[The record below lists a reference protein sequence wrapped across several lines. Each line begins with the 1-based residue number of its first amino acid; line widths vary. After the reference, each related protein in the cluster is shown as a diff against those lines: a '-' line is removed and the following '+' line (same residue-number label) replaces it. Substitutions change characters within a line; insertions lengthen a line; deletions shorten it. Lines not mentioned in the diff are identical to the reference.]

1 MKKEIVYTDKYALI
15 LSDEIP
21 TKVYYDTYIHQL
33 KHTGGA
39 EYGESSIAKTVI
51 GHLPLTDDAP
61 ILEGVPLLPPL
72 PKEDDVE
79 ELAKEEYPIGDDWD
93 DIESLI
99 RKLAFKKGY
108 NKAKEK
114 YKYTEED
121 VVHLLHKTAAKY
133 FQEGRV
139 YKGHMAIAGD
149 PLHGVRRELIK
160 MVQSLQ
166 QPSRP
171 NHFECEIEV
180 DCNGNN
186 NNGCFMDSSGHN
198 CGCVLPKTITNSQG
212 HIELVGK
219 YLNL

>member
-39 EYGESSIAKTVI
+39 EYGKSSIAKTVV

-61 ILEGVPLLPPL
+61 ILEGVPLLPSFSWGQQ
-72 PKEDDVE
+72 DDVD
-79 ELAKEEYPIGDDWD
+79 ELAEKEYPIFDGDLLGIANNQQHSRIDF
-93 DIESLI
+93 I
-99 RKLAFKKGY
+99 KGF

-121 VVHLLHKTAAKY
+121 VRRAI
-133 FQEGRV
+133 EMGIEI
-139 YKGHMAIAGD
+139 KGDGMDDMFFTDDEIIE
-149 PLHGVRRELIK
+149 R
-160 MVQSLQ
+160 LQ

-171 NHFECEIEV
+171 THFECEMWYNEFAGKRTI
-180 DCNGNN
+180 
-186 NNGCFMDSSGHN
+186 
-198 CGCVLPKTITNSQG
+198 KTTTNSQG
-212 HIELVGK
+212 QVELVGK

>member
-39 EYGESSIAKTVI
+39 EYGKSSIAKTVV

-61 ILEGVPLLPPL
+61 ILEGVPLLPSFSWGQQ
-72 PKEDDVE
+72 DDVD
-79 ELAKEEYPIGDDWD
+79 ELAEKEYPIFDGDLLGIANNQQHSRIDF
-93 DIESLI
+93 I
-99 RKLAFKKGY
+99 KGY

-114 YKYTEED
+114 YKYTEQE
-121 VVHLLHKTAAKY
+121 LAAAILWGIEHKSTKS
-133 FQEGRV
+133 FEEF
-139 YKGHMAIAGD
+139 
-149 PLHGVRRELIK
+149 L
-160 MVQSLQ
+160 QSLQ

-171 NHFECEIEV
+171 THFECEMVRTPSQIFYTYDV
-180 DCNGNN
+180 PYH
-186 NNGCFMDSSGHN
+186 S
-198 CGCVLPKTITNSQG
+198 PKRITNSQG

-219 YLNL
+219 YI

>member
-21 TKVYYDTYIHQL
+21 IKVYYDTYIHQL

-39 EYGESSIAKTVI
+39 EYGESSIAKTVV

-61 ILEGVPLLPPL
+61 ILEGVPLLPSFSWGQQ
-72 PKEDDVE
+72 DDVE
-79 ELAKEEYPIGDDWD
+79 ELAEREYPTFNLGLNATTSVHTISQ
-93 DIESLI
+93 E
-99 RKLAFKKGY
+99 AFIIGY

-121 VVHLLHKTAAKY
+121 VRRAIEMRT
-133 FQEGRV
+133 EI
-139 YKGHMAIAGD
+139 KGDGMDDMFFTDDEIIE
-149 PLHGVRRELIK
+149 R
-160 MVQSLQ
+160 LQ

-171 NHFECEIEV
+171 THFECEMVEYVRDMPNIH
-180 DCNGNN
+180 
-186 NNGCFMDSSGHN
+186 SKYY
-198 CGCVLPKTITNSQG
+198 LPKTITNSQG
-212 HIELVGK
+212 QVELVGK